1 MAKTPGSGGVTS
13 VERAVDVLEL
23 MGNAQRDVGLTEL
36 AALSG
41 LPMPTIHRL
50 VRTLVGRGYIR
61 QLPSRRYALGAPLI
75 RLGESARRSM
85 APWARPQL
93 AALVESIGET
103 ANMAILDGD
112 MVVYVA
118 QVPSRHSMRMFTEVG
133 RRVPAHC
140 SGVGKAVL
148 SQLPEAEVRELVT
161 RAGMPAR
168 TPHTITDPDVLAAE
182 LRLVR
187 ARGWAEDD
195 SEAEL
200 GVRCIAVPVP
210 GTPVVTAISVSGP
223 QGRVT
228 PEAAERIVPLLQ
240 RAAEELSDDPSEDA
254 STA

>member
-23 MGNAQRDVGLTEL
+23 MADAHRDVGLTEL

-50 VRTLVGRGYIR
+50 VRTLVGRGYLR

-75 RLGESARRSM
+75 RLGESARGSM

-103 ANMAILDGD
+103 ANMAILDGE

-118 QVPSRHSMRMFTEVG
+118 QVPSQHSMRMFTEVG

-168 TPHTITDPDVLAAE
+168 TPNTITDPDVLAAE
-182 LRLVR
+182 LALVR

-195 SEAEL
+195 GEAEL
-200 GVRCIAVPVP
+200 GVRCFAVPVP
-210 GTPVVTAISVSGP
+210 GTPVLTAISVSGP
-223 QGRVT
+223 QARVT
-228 PEAAERIVPLLQ
+228 PDAAERIVPLLQ
-240 RAAEELSDDPSEDA
+240 RAAEELADDPGEDA